1 MNIKT
6 RLTIGVL
13 LLATI
18 PVAVTG
24 LTSGWI
30 ASQTGRDLLQQAA
43 HRQLLSTLEN
53 KRAQVQS
60 YFELIHQQASNFGS
74 NSGTIDAFKL
84 LQHAYADHATQA
96 GIGDLQSKRKAL
108 TDYYQTHLIE
118 PYSKAESGHGLTA
131 ESLVALLDDNA
142 LVLQHNYIVSN
153 PHDEG
158 EKHNLEASNDAS
170 LYSSTHKQSHRL
182 FRDFATQ
189 FGYEDIFL
197 IDAES
202 GHVVYSVKKNLELGT
217 SLKDG
222 AFKNSGLARVYQKA
236 IKDEDKTSISF
247 VDFQAY
253 APAKAQPGAFLAYKI
268 SGFRRPIGVVVLQLS
283 IDKLNAIM
291 TNNQRWQEI
300 GLGLSGETYLV
311 SSEGSLRS
319 DSRFFIED
327 KQAYLASLAA
337 TGSSAQLIDKINV
350 RGTGIG
356 LHRIETPS
364 VEKALKGDSGINTI
378 TGYRDTEVISAFA
391 TLQVEGTDWA
401 IISEVDTA
409 EALGASEQLLTSLI
423 KSSGLASLLVLL
435 IALSLGITGANI
447 LGKRFTTVANRMR
460 EIADGNG
467 SLDER
472 LSEKGTDELADI
484 SRNFNRFVS
493 QIQKIIESVASS
505 SNLLSDRA
513 RDMSQGAVQS
523 QSRIQKQSEQI
534 AAMSQS
540 VNSIYES
547 IRQTAQHTQSAS
559 ETAQHARTEAEQGLV
574 VVQDAVAAFAEVSAD
589 IDHSAA
595 VINRVG
601 EESDNIGKVLKV
613 IDDISNQTNLLALNA
628 AIEAARAGE
637 SGRGFAVVADEVRN
651 LSHRIQEETSG
662 IHEKINALQLG
673 TQEAIDTMKASQ
685 QKAQQSGKLAERA
698 GQVLVSITEANS
710 SITTMNSKIADA
722 TEQQD
727 DAVAELNSKM
737 QIANQ
742 LASDAA
748 QATVG
753 TTTRV
758 QELTQLSKTLN
769 ELVAG
774 FERSQ
779 PRLD

>member
-6 RLTIGVL
+6 RLTIGAL
-13 LLATI
+13 LLASI

-24 LTSGWI
+24 FTSGWI
-30 ASQTGRDLLQQAA
+30 ASHTGRDLLQQAA
-43 HRQLLSTLEN
+43 HKQLLSTLEN
-53 KRAQVQS
+53 KRAQVQT

-84 LQHAYADHATQA
+84 LQHAYPDHATQA
-96 GIGDLQSKRKAL
+96 GIGDLQSKRKDL

-118 PYSKAESGHGLTA
+118 PYKKAEPGHSLTA
-131 ESLVALLDDNA
+131 EGLVAQLGDNA
-142 LVLQHNYIVSN
+142 LVLQHNYIVKN
-153 PHDEG
+153 PHGEG
-158 EKHNLEASNDAS
+158 EKLNLDASNDAS
-170 LYSSTHKQSHRL
+170 LYSATHKQSHQL

-197 IDAES
+197 IDATS
-202 GHVVYSVKKNLELGT
+202 GYVVYSVKKNLELGT
-217 SLKDG
+217 SLKEG
-222 AFKNSGLARVYQKA
+222 GFKDSGLAQVYRKA
-236 IKDEDKTSISF
+236 MEDKEKTTVSF
-247 VDFQAY
+247 VDFEAY
-253 APAKAQPGAFLAYKI
+253 APAKGQPGAFLAYKI
-268 SGFRRPIGVVVLQLS
+268 SGFRRPIGGIVLQLS

-300 GLGLSGETYLV
+300 GLGRSGETYLV

-327 KQAYLASLAA
+327 KAGYLASLAA
-337 TGSSAQLIDKINV
+337 TGSSGQLIDKINI

-364 VEKALKGDSGINTI
+364 VEKALKGESGIDTI
-378 TGYRDTEVISAFA
+378 TGYRGAEVISAYA
-391 TLQVEGTDWA
+391 TLKVEGSDWA

-409 EALGASEQLLTSLI
+409 EALGAADQLLASLI

-435 IALSLGITGANI
+435 IALSLGFTGAKI
-447 LGKRFTTVANRMR
+447 LGNRFTTVANRMR

-467 SLDER
+467 SLEER
-472 LSEKGTDELADI
+472 LSEKGNDELADI

-513 RDMSQGAVQS
+513 RDMNQGAEKS

-534 AAMSQS
+534 GAMSQS
-540 VNSIYES
+540 VNSICES
-547 IRQTAQHTQSAS
+547 IRQTAQHTQSAA
-559 ETAQHARTEAEQGLV
+559 ETAQHARAEAEQGLV

-589 IDHSAA
+589 IDHSAE

-601 EESDNIGKVLKV
+601 EESDNIEQVLKV

-637 SGRGFAVVADEVRN
+637 SGRGFAVVADEVRS
-651 LSHRIQEETSG
+651 LSRRIQEETSG
-662 IHEKINALQLG
+662 IHEKVDALQQG
-673 TQEAIDTMKASQ
+673 TQEAINTMKASQ

-698 GQVLVSITEANS
+698 GQALESITEANS

-722 TEQQD
+722 TEQQE
-727 DAVAELNSKM
+727 DAVAELNSNM

-748 QATVG
+748 DATVG

-769 ELVAG
+769 DLVTG
-774 FERSQ
+774 FK
-779 PRLD
+779 